1 MKTWISA
8 CVIVAA
14 LPAMAAV
21 NLHLC
26 DVRDFGAAG
35 DGQRKDT
42 AAIQAAIESCAKGG
56 GGTVFLPPGHYLTGA
71 VTLRSHITLD
81 VGPGAVILGSEN
93 PADYPL
99 HENVY
104 GGERKSLSSLIY
116 ADGVE
121 DITLTG
127 RGTIDG
133 QGQVWWKRQ

>member
-1 MKTWISA
+1 MYATLERPGMGSVKTRRRFRPQSS
-8 CVIVAA
+8 
-14 LPAMAAV
+14 PAP
-21 NLHLC
+21 
-26 DVRDFGAAG
+26 R
-35 DGQRKDT
+35 
-42 AAIQAAIESCAKGG
+42 GG

-116 ADGVE
+116 VDGVE

-133 QGQVWWKRQ
+133 QGQVWVEAAVIRISQKEHAASTSRRKPG